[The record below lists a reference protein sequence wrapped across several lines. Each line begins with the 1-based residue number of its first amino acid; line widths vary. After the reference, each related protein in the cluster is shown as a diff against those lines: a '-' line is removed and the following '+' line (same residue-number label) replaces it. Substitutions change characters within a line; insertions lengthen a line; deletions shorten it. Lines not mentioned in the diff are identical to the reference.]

1 MNKQRRKE
9 IETLLTRA
17 EILKSDI
24 ETIRDEEAEYAE
36 EMPENLHGSEKHE
49 AAEEVVAL
57 IEEAVDALD
66 TVNDALTGA
75 SE

>member
-1 MNKQRRKE
+1 MNKQRRKD
-9 IETLLTRA
+9 IEALLTRA

-24 ETIRDEEAEYAE
+24 ETIRDEEAEFAE
-36 EMPENLHGSEKHE
+36 AMPENLHGSEKHE